1 MEPQEDIVKHNESVR
16 DEDLEIFTRSQLSL
30 YDGKSKPLVY
40 VGIRGYVFDVTPN
53 KASYGPGKSYNVF
66 VGKDA
71 TRLLAL
77 NKLKV
82 TGDITDS
89 NTWSTEG
96 LTEKQLEAVDK
107 WMEYFKKRYKIVGLV
122 VAHEN

>member
-1 MEPQEDIVKHNESVR
+1 MEPQEDIIQYNENVK

-30 YDGKSKPLVY
+30 YNGKSKPLVY

-53 KASYGPGKSYNVF
+53 ISSYGPGKSYNVF

-71 TRLLAL
+71 TRLLGL
-77 NKLKV
+77 NKLKF

-107 WMEYFKKRYKIVGLV
+107 SMDYFKKRYKIVGLI